1 MNRMSSIDTADLP
14 VTDLDR
20 DELWYKDAII
30 YQLHVKAFADS
41 NNDGIGDFA
50 GLTEKLGYLQ
60 ELGVTAVWLLPF
72 YPSPGRDDG
81 YDIADYGAIN
91 PDFGTMKDFKRFI
104 VEAKRRGLRVIT
116 ELVINHTSDQ
126 HDWFKRARRSDP
138 KSSARNWYV
147 WSDTDQKYQGTRI
160 IFTDTEKSNWTWD
173 PEAGQFYWHRFF
185 SHQPDLNFDN
195 PHVVSALVQVMKR
208 WLDTGVDGFRLDAIP
223 YLCERDGTNNE
234 NLPETHAIIRKLRA
248 ELDAYAKGK
257 VLLAEANQWPEDVQ
271 EYFGRGDEC
280 QMAYH
285 FPLMPRIYMAIAQE
299 DRFPITDILRQTP
312 DIPSN
317 CQWALFLRNHDELT
331 LEMVTDVERDYLWS
345 TYANDPRA
353 RINVGIRR
361 RLAPLMDNDRRKIE
375 LMNSLLLSFPGTP
388 IIYYGDEIGMGD
400 NIYLGDRNGVRT
412 PMQWTPDRNGG
423 FSRADPARLYAP
435 TIMDPVYG
443 YESVNVEAQSRSL
456 SSLLSATKRLISV
469 RKSTLAFG
477 RGTMTFI
484 RPVNRSVLCYVR
496 QYRDE
501 VILCVANL
509 SRSAQATELD
519 LSAWKDRV
527 PLEMLG
533 RTRFPAIGELPY
545 MITLAP
551 YGFYWFQLRER
562 DKSEHVAP
570 TVVPEFETLVIPLG
584 ATWMSLARTR
594 GVFERDVLPEY
605 LARTRWYPERSAREI
620 RPTLTSAVPFC
631 DIGDNK
637 PWLAFFEATTERGA
651 TTRYVL
657 PMRIEWVRFDRE
669 RYNPRAFA
677 AVRQGA
683 REGTL
688 LDVATDEI
696 FIALLLRNLRENLTV
711 EENGVHLEFRPT
723 SKFSG
728 KTIKP
733 PEQVRA
739 VETEQS
745 NSTALVDNDY
755 VVKIYRKLVSGI
767 NPEIEVSRFLT
778 EVAGFANTPALLG
791 SVELVEGD
799 RTSAIAV
806 VHAFVHNQ
814 GDAWTVT
821 AAYLDRFVDEQR
833 LLAASEHPGERDEQ
847 IPYLRYMSQIGRR
860 VAEMHLA
867 LASSDELA
875 DFAPEPVRPDDVQ
888 RCIADVA
895 IRAESAFNALS
906 QRRDTIKEADRL
918 LVDQLLAQ
926 RETLQHRLSTLLPPD
941 IDGLNIRHHGDFH
954 LGQILI
960 VKDDIFIID
969 FEGEPSRTLNER
981 RHKAPAARD
990 VAGLIRS
997 IDYSATAALER
1008 ALKVTPDEHGKL
1020 GAALAEWRDR
1030 SAAAFLATYRET
1042 MTHRHLW
1049 PANPRAAAQMLNFFL
1064 LEKVLYEIEYELAHR
1079 PEWLRVPLRGAIRIL
1094 SQYTDEA
1101 S

>member
-1 MNRMSSIDTADLP
+1 MNLMSSIDAKELP
-14 VTDLDR
+14 AAALDG
-20 DELWYKDAII
+20 DALWYKDAII

-60 ELGVTAVWLLPF
+60 ELGVTALWLLPF

-91 PDFGTMKDFKRFI
+91 PDFGTMKDFRRFI

-173 PEAGQFYWHRFF
+173 TEASAFYWHRFF

-195 PHVVSALVQVMKR
+195 PRVVSALVQVMKR

-280 QMAYH
+280 HMAYH

-312 DIPSN
+312 DIPAN

-412 PMQWTPDRNGG
+412 PMQWSPDRNGG

-477 RGTMTFI
+477 RGSMTFI
-484 RPVNRSVLCYVR
+484 RPANRAVLAYVR
-496 QYRDE
+496 KLGEE

-562 DKSEHVAP
+562 DKSDPVAP
-570 TVVPEFETLVIPLG
+570 SIVPEFETLVVPLG
-584 ATWMSLARTR
+584 ATWVSLARTR
-594 GVFERDVLPEY
+594 SVFERDVLPGH
-605 LARTRWYPERSAREI
+605 LARTRWYPQRSAEAI
-620 RPTLTSAVPFC
+620 HPTLISAIPFC
-631 DIGDNK
+631 DIGDNR
-637 PWLAFFEATTERGA
+637 PWLTFFEATERGT

-657 PMRIEWVRFDRE
+657 PMQIEWMRFDRE
-669 RYNPRAFA
+669 RYNPNALA

-688 LDVATDEI
+688 LDVATDRI
-696 FIALLLRNLRENLTV
+696 FIALLLRNLRETLTL
-711 EENGVHLEFRPT
+711 EENDLRLEFRPT
-723 SKFSG
+723 SKFSH
-728 KTIKP
+728 KLVKE
-733 PEQVRA
+733 PERIRVI
-739 VETEQS
+739 ETEPCS
-745 NSTALVDNDY
+745 STAVVDNDY
-755 VVKIYRKLVSGI
+755 VFRLYRKLESGI
-767 NPEIEVSRFLT
+767 NPAIEVGRFLT
-778 EVAGFANTPALLG
+778 DVADFANTPAMLG
-791 SVELVEGD
+791 SVELVEGNSK
-799 RTSAIAV
+799 SAVAI
-806 VHAFVHNQ
+806 VHAFVENQ
-814 GDAWTVT
+814 GDGWTVT
-821 AAYLDRFVDEQR
+821 AAYLDRFVEEQR
-833 LLAASEHPGERDEQ
+833 LLATSGQTSESDEQ
-847 IPYLRYMSQIGRR
+847 TPYLRYMAQAGRR

-867 LASSDELA
+867 LAGTRELA
-875 DFAPEPVRPDDVQ
+875 DFAPEPTRPADVQ
-888 RCIADVA
+888 QWIEDTASLADRVFDALEQQRGA
-895 IRAESAFNALS
+895 IR
-906 QRRDTIKEADRL
+906 EADRAL
-918 LVDQLLAQ
+918 ADQALAQ
-926 RETLQHRLSTLLPPD
+926 RATLHDRLKALLPPD
-941 IDGLNIRHHGDFH
+941 IDGLNIRHHGNFD
-954 LGQILI
+954 LSRMLI
-960 VKDDIFIID
+960 VKDDIFIIG
-969 FEGEPSRTLNER
+969 FEGESRRPLDER
-981 RHKAPAARD
+981 RRKAPAARD

-997 IDYSATAALER
+997 IDYSATDALEH
-1008 ALKVTPDEHGKL
+1008 ALKLAPDEQGRL
-1020 GAALAEWRDR
+1020 GTALAEWRDR
-1030 SAAAFLATYRET
+1030 AAAAFLAAYREI
-1042 MTHRHLW
+1042 MTNTRLW
-1049 PANPRAAAQMLNFFL
+1049 PADPQAADQLLNFFL
-1064 LEKVLYEIEYELAHR
+1064 LEKTLTEVEYELSHR
-1079 PEWLRVPLRGAIRIL
+1079 PEWLRVPLNGMLRLL
-1094 SQYTDEA
+1094 SPRPHEA

>member
-1 MNRMSSIDTADLP
+1 
-14 VTDLDR
+14 
-20 DELWYKDAII
+20 
-30 YQLHVKAFADS
+30 
-41 NNDGIGDFA
+41 
-50 GLTEKLGYLQ
+50 
-60 ELGVTAVWLLPF
+60 
-72 YPSPGRDDG
+72 
-81 YDIADYGAIN
+81 
-91 PDFGTMKDFKRFI
+91 
-104 VEAKRRGLRVIT
+104 
-116 ELVINHTSDQ
+116 
-126 HDWFKRARRSDP
+126 
-138 KSSARNWYV
+138 
-147 WSDTDQKYQGTRI
+147 
-160 IFTDTEKSNWTWD
+160 
-173 PEAGQFYWHRFF
+173 
-185 SHQPDLNFDN
+185 
-195 PHVVSALVQVMKR
+195 
-208 WLDTGVDGFRLDAIP
+208 
-223 YLCERDGTNNE
+223 
-234 NLPETHAIIRKLRA
+234 
-248 ELDAYAKGK
+248 
-257 VLLAEANQWPEDVQ
+257 
-271 EYFGRGDEC
+271 
-280 QMAYH
+280 
-285 FPLMPRIYMAIAQE
+285 
-299 DRFPITDILRQTP
+299 
-312 DIPSN
+312 
-317 CQWALFLRNHDELT
+317 
-331 LEMVTDVERDYLWS
+331 
-345 TYANDPRA
+345 
-353 RINVGIRR
+353 
-361 RLAPLMDNDRRKIE
+361 
-375 LMNSLLLSFPGTP
+375 
-388 IIYYGDEIGMGD
+388 
-400 NIYLGDRNGVRT
+400 
-412 PMQWTPDRNGG
+412 MQWTPDRNGG

-519 LSAWKDRV
+519 LSAWKGRI

-533 RTRFPAIGELPY
+533 RTRFPAIGDLPY

-562 DKSEHVAP
+562 EKSEHVAP

-620 RPTLTSAVPFC
+620 RPNLTSAVPFC

-696 FIALLLRNLRENLTV
+696 FIALLLRNLRETLTV
-711 EENGVHLEFRPT
+711 EENGVRLEFRPT

-728 KTIKP
+728 RTIKE

-799 RTSAIAV
+799 SKSAIAI
-806 VHAFVHNQ
+806 VHALVQNQ

-833 LLAASEHPGERDEQ
+833 LLAASEHPGESEEQ

-867 LASSDELA
+867 LASSDEFA

-895 IRAESAFNALS
+895 ARAESAFNALA
-906 QRRDTIKEADRL
+906 QLRDTIREADRPL
-918 LVDQLLAQ
+918 IDQVLAQ

-981 RHKAPAARD
+981 RRKAPAARD

-1008 ALKVTPDEHGKL
+1008 ARRVTPDEHGKL

-1030 SAAAFLATYRET
+1030 SAAAFLAAYRET
-1042 MTHRHLW
+1042 MTHRRLW
-1049 PANPRAAAQMLNFFL
+1049 PADPQAADQVLNFFL

-1079 PEWLRVPLRGAIRIL
+1079 PEWLRVPLTGAIRIL

>member
-1 MNRMSSIDTADLP
+1 MNLLSSIDAKELP
-14 VTDLDR
+14 ATTLDS

-60 ELGVTAVWLLPF
+60 DLGVTTLWLLPF

-81 YDIADYGAIN
+81 YDIADYGDIN
-91 PDFGTMKDFKRFI
+91 PDFGTMKDFRRFI

-147 WSDTDQKYQGTRI
+147 WSDTDQKYAGTRI

-173 PEAGQFYWHRFF
+173 PEAGAFYWHRFF

-195 PHVVSALVQVMKR
+195 PRVVSALVKVMKR

-234 NLPETHAIIRKLRA
+234 NLPETHAIIKKLRA
-248 ELDAYAKGK
+248 ELDSYAKGK

-280 QMAYH
+280 HMAYH

-312 DIPSN
+312 DIPVN

-456 SSLLSATKRLISV
+456 SSLLSATKRLIAV

-477 RGTMTFI
+477 RGSMTFI
-484 RPVNRSVLCYVR
+484 RPVNRAVLAYVR
-496 QYRDE
+496 QLGDE

-519 LSAWKDRV
+519 LSAWKDRI
-527 PLEMLG
+527 PQEMLG
-533 RTRFPAIGELPY
+533 RTLFPPIGELPY

-551 YGFYWFQLRER
+551 YGFYWFHLQER

-570 TVVPEFETLVIPLG
+570 SVVPEFETLVVPLG
-584 ATWMSLARTR
+584 ATWVSLARTR
-594 GVFERDVLPEY
+594 SVFERDVLPGH
-605 LARTRWYPERSAREI
+605 LARTRWYPERSAKAI
-620 RPTLTSAVPFC
+620 HPTLISAIPFC
-631 DIGDNK
+631 DIGDNR
-637 PWLAFFEATTERGA
+637 PWLAFFETTERAA

-657 PMRIEWVRFDRE
+657 PMQIEWMRFDRE
-669 RYNPRAFA
+669 RYNPRALA

-688 LDVATDEI
+688 LDVATDPI
-696 FIALLLRNLRENLTV
+696 FIALLLRNLSETLTI
-711 EENGVHLEFRPT
+711 EENGLRLEFRPT
-723 SKFSG
+723 SKFSDEPV
-728 KTIKP
+728 KP
-733 PEQVRA
+733 PQHVRA

-745 NSTALVDNDY
+745 NSTALVDSTH
-755 VVKIYRKLVSGI
+755 VVKVYRKLEAGI
-767 NPEIEVSRFLT
+767 NPEIEVGEFLT

-791 SVELVEGD
+791 SVTIIEGNT
-799 RTSAIAV
+799 RSAVAV
-806 VHAFVHNQ
+806 VHAFVANQ

-821 AAYLDRFVDEQR
+821 SAYLDRFVEEQR
-833 LLAASEHPGERDEQ
+833 LLATSEHPSKSEEQ
-847 IPYLRYMSQIGRR
+847 VPYLRYMSQTGRR

-867 LASSDELA
+867 LAGASEIA
-875 DFAPEPVRPDDVQ
+875 DFVPEPVQP
-888 RCIADVA
+888 ADVEQWIENVTA
-895 IRAESAFNALS
+895 RAELLFDALKQ
-906 QRRDTIKEADRL
+906 QRETLKEADRA
-918 LVDQLLAQ
+918 LVDQALAYQ
-926 RETLQHRLSTLLPPD
+926 ATLHERLRALLPPD
-941 IDGLNIRHHGDFH
+941 IDGLKIRHHGDFH
-954 LGQILI
+954 LGQMLI

-969 FEGEPSRTLNER
+969 FEGEPRRSLDER
-981 RHKAPAARD
+981 RRKAPAARD

-1008 ALKVTPDEHGKL
+1008 TLKLAPDENGRL
-1020 GAALAEWRDR
+1020 AAALAEWRDD
-1030 SAAAFLATYRET
+1030 STAAFLAAYRET
-1042 MTHRHLW
+1042 MTNALIW
-1049 PANPRAAAQMLNFFL
+1049 PANPQAAERMLNFFL
-1064 LEKVLYEIEYELAHR
+1064 LEKVLYEIGYELAHR
-1079 PEWLRVPLRGAIRIL
+1079 PDWLRVPLTGMIRIL
-1094 SQYTDEA
+1094 SQDTNEA

>member
-1 MNRMSSIDTADLP
+1 MNLLSSIDATERPASVLNDG
-14 VTDLDR
+14 
-20 DELWYKDAII
+20 ELWYKDAII
-30 YQLHVKAFADS
+30 YQLHVKAFSDS

-60 ELGVTAVWLLPF
+60 DLGVTALWLLPF

-91 PDFGTMKDFKRFI
+91 ADFGTMKDFRRFI

-147 WSDTDQKYQGTRI
+147 WSDTDQKYLGTRI

-185 SHQPDLNFDN
+185 SHQPDLNYDN
-195 PHVVSALVQVMKR
+195 PRVVSAMVQVMKR
-208 WLDTGVDGFRLDAIP
+208 WLDAGVDGFRLDAIP

-234 NLPETHAIIRKLRA
+234 NLPETHAIIRHLRA

-271 EYFGRGDEC
+271 EYFGKGDEC

-312 DIPSN
+312 DVPAN

-375 LMNSLLLSFPGTP
+375 LMNSMLLSFPGTP

-435 TIMDPVYG
+435 TVMDPVYG
-443 YESVNVEAQSRSL
+443 YEAVNVEAQSRSL
-456 SSLLSATKRLISV
+456 SSLLSSTKRLISV

-477 RGTMTFI
+477 RGSMTFI
-484 RPVNRSVLCYVR
+484 RPANRSVLAYVR
-496 QYRDE
+496 QYGEE

-519 LSAWKDRV
+519 LSPWRDRI

-551 YGFYWFQLRER
+551 YGFYWFQLKER
-562 DKSEHVAP
+562 SRSEHLAP
-570 TVVPEFETLVIPLG
+570 SVVPEFETLVIPLG
-584 ATWMSLARTR
+584 ATWVSLSRTR
-594 GVFERDVLPEY
+594 SVFERDVLPGH
-605 LARTRWYPERSAREI
+605 LARTRWYPERSPQAI
-620 RPTLTSAVPFC
+620 HPVLTSAIPFC
-631 DIGDNK
+631 DIGDNR
-637 PWLAFFEATTERGA
+637 PWLLFFEAPQRGVKA
-651 TTRYVL
+651 RYVL
-657 PMRIEWVRFDRE
+657 PLQIEWVRFDRE
-669 RYNPRAFA
+669 RYNPRAYA

-688 LDVATDEI
+688 LDVASDPI
-696 FIALLLRNLRENLTV
+696 FIALLLRNLHQSLTV
-711 EENGVHLEFRPT
+711 EENGLRLEFKPTRMLSDRPL
-723 SKFSG
+723 
-728 KTIKP
+728 KP
-733 PEQVRA
+733 PEHVRA

-745 NSTALVDNDY
+745 NSTALVDNEY
-755 VVKIYRKLVSGI
+755 VVKVYRKLEPGI
-767 NPEIEVSRFLT
+767 NPEIEIGRFLT
-778 EVAGFANTPALLG
+778 EVAGFPNSPMLLG

-799 RTSAIAV
+799 QRSAIAV
-806 VHAFVHNQ
+806 VHAFVENQ
-814 GDAWTVT
+814 GDGWTVT
-821 AAYLDRFVDEQR
+821 SAYLDRFVDEQR
-833 LLAASEHPGERDEQ
+833 LLANGHAGESEEQ

-867 LASSDELA
+867 LAANSNLEA
-875 DFAPEPVRPDDVQ
+875 FAPEPTGPTDVQ
-888 RCIADVA
+888 RWIEDLLTG
-895 IRAESAFNALS
+895 SARVFELLK
-906 QRRDTIKEADRL
+906 QRRDTIRETDRPLADR
-918 LVDQLLAQ
+918 LLAQ
-926 RETLQHRLSTLLPPD
+926 RETLHERLNALLPPGM
-941 IDGLNIRHHGDFH
+941 DGFKIRHHGDLH

-960 VKDDIFIID
+960 VKDDVSIID
-969 FEGEPSRTLNER
+969 FEGEPRRTLEER
-981 RHKAPAARD
+981 RRKAPAARD
-990 VAGLIRS
+990 VAGLMRS

-1008 ALKVTPDEHGKL
+1008 ALKITSDENGKL
-1020 GAALAEWRDR
+1020 AAALADWRDR
-1030 SAAAFLATYRET
+1030 ASAAFVAAYREGVADAG
-1042 MTHRHLW
+1042 LW
-1049 PANPRAAAQMLNFFL
+1049 PSDRDDAERVLNFFL
-1064 LEKVLYEIEYELAHR
+1064 LEKAFYEIEYELAHR
-1079 PEWLRVPLRGAIRIL
+1079 PDWVRVPLTGVLRIL
-1094 SQYTDEA
+1094 SENTSEA

>member
-1 MNRMSSIDTADLP
+1 MNVLSSIDAKELTA
-14 VTDLDR
+14 TETG
-20 DELWYKDAII
+20 DELWYKDAIV

-60 ELGVTAVWLLPF
+60 ELGVTVLWLLPF

-81 YDIADYGAIN
+81 YDIADYGDIN
-91 PDFGTMKDFKRFI
+91 PDFGTMKDFRRFI
-104 VEAKRRGLRVIT
+104 QEAKRRGLRVIT
-116 ELVINHTSDQ
+116 ELVVNHTSDQ

-195 PHVVSALVQVMKR
+195 PRVVSALVQVMKR

-234 NLPETHAIIRKLRA
+234 NLPETHAIIKRLRR
-248 ELDAYAKGK
+248 EIDAYGKGK

-271 EYFGRGDEC
+271 EYFGCGDEC
-280 QMAYH
+280 HMAYH

-312 DIPSN
+312 DIPAN

-412 PMQWTPDRNGG
+412 PMQWSPDRNGG

-456 SSLLSATKRLISV
+456 SSLLSATKRLIAV

-477 RGTMTFI
+477 RGTMTFV
-484 RPVNRSVLCYVR
+484 RPENRSVLCYVR
-496 QYRDE
+496 QHQGE

-519 LSAWKDRV
+519 LSAFNGRI

-551 YGFYWFQLRER
+551 YGFYWFQLQER
-562 DKSEHVAP
+562 DKSEPVVPRA
-570 TVVPEFETLVIPLG
+570 VPEFETLVVPLG
-584 ATWMSLARTR
+584 ATWVSLARER
-594 GVFERDVLPEY
+594 GVFEREVLPGH
-605 LARTRWYPERSAREI
+605 LARTRWYPERSAKMI
-620 RPTLTSAVPFC
+620 QPTLTSAVPFC
-631 DIGDNK
+631 DIGDNR
-637 PWLAFFEATTERGA
+637 PYLAFFETTQRGV

-657 PMRIEWVRFDRE
+657 PLQIEWVRFDRE
-669 RYNPRAFA
+669 RYNPRALA

-688 LDVATDEI
+688 LDVATDQI
-696 FIALLLRNLRENLTV
+696 FIALLLRNLRQSLTV
-711 EENGVHLEFRPT
+711 EEQGLQLEFRPT
-723 SKFSG
+723 SRFSDRP
-728 KTIKP
+728 IKQ
-733 PEQVRA
+733 PERIRA

-745 NSTALVDNDY
+745 NSTALVDSDY
-755 VVKIYRKLVSGI
+755 VVKMYRKLEVGL
-767 NPEIEVSRFLT
+767 NPEIEMGRFLT

-799 RTSAIAV
+799 KTSAIGI
-806 VHAFVHNQ
+806 VHAFVANQ

-833 LLAASEHPGERDEQ
+833 LLAASERPGEIEEQ
-847 IPYLRYMSQIGRR
+847 VPYLRYMSQTGRR
-860 VAEMHLA
+860 VAEMHVA
-867 LASSDELA
+867 LANNKELPE
-875 DFAPEPVRPDDVQ
+875 FMPEPTRPEDVQ
-888 RCIADVA
+888 RWIDDIMA
-895 IRAESAFNALS
+895 RAERIFDTLVH
-906 QRRDTIKEADRL
+906 RRDTLKEADRPL
-918 LVDQLLAQ
+918 ADQLLAYQ
-926 RETLQHRLSTLLPPD
+926 STLPDRLKALLPRD
-941 IDGLNIRHHGDFH
+941 TDGLNIRHHGDLH
-954 LGQILI
+954 LGQLLI

-969 FEGEPSRTLNER
+969 FEGEPRRTITER
-981 RHKAPAARD
+981 RRKVPAARD

-997 IDYSATAALER
+997 IDYSSTAALER
-1008 ALKVTPDEHGKL
+1008 ALKVATDEHGRL
-1020 GAALAEWRDR
+1020 GLTLAEWRDR
-1030 SAAAFLATYRET
+1030 STAAFLSAYRDT
-1042 MTHRHLW
+1042 IVNQRLW
-1049 PANPRAAAQMLNFFL
+1049 PAEPLAAERMLNFFL
-1064 LEKVLYEIEYELAHR
+1064 LEKAFYEIEYELAHR
-1079 PEWLRVPLRGAIRIL
+1079 PDWLRVPLTGMLRIL
-1094 SQYTDEA
+1094 AQQPHEA
-1101 S
+1101 A

>member
-1 MNRMSSIDTADLP
+1 MNLLSSIDAKELP
-14 VTDLDR
+14 ATTLDS

-60 ELGVTAVWLLPF
+60 DIGVTTLWLLPF

-81 YDIADYGAIN
+81 YDIADYGDIN
-91 PDFGTMKDFKRFI
+91 PDFGTMKDFRRFI

-147 WSDTDQKYQGTRI
+147 WSDTDQKYAGTRI

-173 PEAGQFYWHRFF
+173 PEAGAFYWHRFF

-195 PHVVSALVQVMKR
+195 PRVVSALVKVMKR

-223 YLCERDGTNNE
+223 YLCERDGTHNE
-234 NLPETHAIIRKLRA
+234 NLPETHAIIKKLRA
-248 ELDAYAKGK
+248 ELDSYAKGK

-280 QMAYH
+280 HMAYH

-312 DIPSN
+312 DIPAN

-456 SSLLSATKRLISV
+456 SSLLSATKRLIAV

-477 RGTMTFI
+477 RGSLTFI
-484 RPVNRSVLCYVR
+484 RPVNRSVLAYVR
-496 QYRDE
+496 QLGDE

-519 LSAWKDRV
+519 LSAWKDRI
-527 PLEMLG
+527 PQEMLG
-533 RTRFPAIGELPY
+533 RTLFPPIGELPY

-551 YGFYWFQLRER
+551 YGFYWFHLQER

-570 TVVPEFETLVIPLG
+570 SIVPEFETLVVPLG
-584 ATWMSLARTR
+584 ATWVSLARTR
-594 GVFERDVLPEY
+594 SVFERDVLPGH
-605 LARTRWYPERSAREI
+605 LARTRWYPERSAKAI
-620 RPTLTSAVPFC
+620 HPTLISAIPFC
-631 DIGDNK
+631 DIGDNR
-637 PWLAFFEATTERGA
+637 PWLAFFETTERA
-651 TTRYVL
+651 DTMRYVM
-657 PMRIEWVRFDRE
+657 PMQIEWMRFDRE
-669 RYNPRAFA
+669 RYNPRALA

-688 LDVATDEI
+688 LDVATDSI
-696 FIALLLRNLRENLTV
+696 FIALLLRNLRETLTI
-711 EENGVHLEFRPT
+711 EENGLRLEFRPT
-723 SKFSG
+723 SKFSDG
-728 KTIKP
+728 PVKP
-733 PEQVRA
+733 PQHVRA

-745 NSTALVDNDY
+745 NSTALVDNTY
-755 VVKIYRKLVSGI
+755 VVKVYRKLEAGI
-767 NPEIEVSRFLT
+767 NPEVEVGLFLT

-791 SVELVEGD
+791 SVTIIEGNT
-799 RTSAIAV
+799 RSAVAV
-806 VHAFVHNQ
+806 VHAFVENQ

-821 AAYLDRFVDEQR
+821 SAYLDRFVEEQR
-833 LLAASEHPGERDEQ
+833 LLAASEHPNKSEEQ
-847 IPYLRYMSQIGRR
+847 VPYLRYMSQTGRR

-867 LASSDELA
+867 LAGASEIA
-875 DFAPEPVRPDDVQ
+875 DFVPEPVRP
-888 RCIADVA
+888 ADVEQWIENVTA
-895 IRAESAFNALS
+895 RAERVFDDLKK
-906 QRRDTIKEADRL
+906 QRDTLKEADRA
-918 LVDQLLAQ
+918 LVDQALAYQ
-926 RETLQHRLSTLLPPD
+926 ATLHERLRALLPPG
-941 IDGLNIRHHGDFH
+941 IDGLKIRHHGDFH
-954 LGQILI
+954 LGQMLI

-969 FEGEPSRTLNER
+969 FEGEPRRSLDER
-981 RHKAPAARD
+981 RRKAPAARD

-1008 ALKVTPDEHGKL
+1008 ALKLTPDENGRL
-1020 GAALAEWRDR
+1020 AAALAKWRDA
-1030 SAAAFLATYRET
+1030 STAAFLAAYHET
-1042 MTHRHLW
+1042 MTNALIW
-1049 PANPRAAAQMLNFFL
+1049 PADPQAAERMLNFFL
-1064 LEKVLYEIEYELAHR
+1064 LEKVLYEIGYELAHR
-1079 PEWLRVPLRGAIRIL
+1079 PDWLRVPLTGMIRIL
-1094 SQYTDEA
+1094 SQDTNEA